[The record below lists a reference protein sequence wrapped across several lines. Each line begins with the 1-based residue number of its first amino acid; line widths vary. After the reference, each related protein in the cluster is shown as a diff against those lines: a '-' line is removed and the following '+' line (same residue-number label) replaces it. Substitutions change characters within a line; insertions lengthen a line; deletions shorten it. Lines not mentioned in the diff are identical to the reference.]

1 MTGTNRNLDG
11 QRQFGL
17 MGTIGVGVAAIV
29 GGGILA
35 LAGVAFATTGPST
48 IVAFAV
54 NGLIAIVTALSFA
67 ELSTTFPE
75 SGGTYTFAKKVVS
88 VEAAFAVGWVIWF
101 ASIVAAVLYAIGFAS
116 FAVILIDNLWSWVI
130 GPSPRWITGGAMVTV
145 FSLIATAFY
154 AYALIRKGV
163 TGGQWANIGKVLVF
177 AVLILG
183 GVIAFIRQPTGEM
196 IARLEPFLP
205 HGILG
210 LLQAMGYTFIALQ
223 GFDLIAAIGGEV
235 RHPEKTIPRAM
246 LVSLVIALAIY
257 LPLLF
262 FIATVGIKPG
272 ESIVA
277 LSSKNPEAIV
287 AIAAQNYLGRFG
299 YWLVIFAGIFSML
312 SALYA
317 NLLASSR
324 FAFTMA
330 RDRTLPQT
338 LGTVSAAY
346 GTPLSAIITTTIITA
361 IIVIVIPNVAVAGA
375 AASLVFLISFAVA
388 HWISIIA
395 RRRGDPDRLHFRTP
409 WFPLIPVIG
418 LTTCIGLAVFQG
430 IAVPMAGFIISI
442 ALGIGGILFLVIF
455 ARRARVV
462 DALTQAIDPKLA
474 RLRGKNP
481 LVLVPIANPS
491 NAEAMVILANALA
504 PHNFGRVLLLS
515 VVPAPVEWDPE
526 SLPKQLVDT
535 QAVLR
540 EALTASF
547 SAGLS
552 PEALT
557 TVAPKPWPEIIRVSR
572 IHKCQSLLLGLSNL
586 NEDFTEQNLERLMS
600 SVDSDIVILRAPQGW
615 RLSEVKKILVP
626 VGGRGGHDEVRARL
640 LGSLFRTGTR
650 EITFIRVLPEHTSQ
664 QEFDSTLKELDKL
677 ANDEVPGVP
686 RVKVVL
692 NNDVLKEITKNAAD
706 NDLAIL
712 GLQRL
717 ARRRKK
723 FGKLALQIARETTCP
738 LIMISRSG

>member
-1 MTGTNRNLDG
+1 MNSDLDG
-11 QRQFGL
+11 RRHFGL
-17 MGTIGVGVAAIV
+17 MGTIGVGVGAIV

-35 LAGVAFATTGPST
+35 LAGVAFATAGPAA
-48 IVAFAV
+48 IVAFAL

-88 VEAAFAVGWVIWF
+88 VEVAFAVGWVIWF
-101 ASIVAAVLYAIGFAS
+101 ASIIAAVLYAIGFAS
-116 FAVILIDNLWSWVI
+116 FVVILIGNLWNWLI
-130 GPSPRWITGGAMVTV
+130 GPSPPWITGGAMVTV
-145 FSLIATAFY
+145 FALGATLFY
-154 AYALIRKGV
+154 TLGLIRRGPG
-163 TGGQWANIGKVLVF
+163 GGQWANIGKVLVF
-177 AVLILG
+177 AILILG
-183 GVIAFIRQPTGEM
+183 GFIAFNKAHSGEL
-196 IARLEPFLP
+196 IARLDPFLP
-205 HGILG
+205 RGILG
-210 LLQAMGYTFIALQ
+210 LFQAMGYTFIALQ

-235 RHPEKTIPRAM
+235 RQPEKTIPRAM
-246 LVSLVIALAIY
+246 LVSLLIALAIY
-257 LPLLF
+257 IPLLF

-272 ESIVA
+272 QSILT
-277 LSSKNPEAIV
+277 LSSQNPAEIV

-324 FAFTMA
+324 FAYTMA

-338 LGTVSAAY
+338 LGALNATY
-346 GTPLSAIITTTIITA
+346 GTPLPAIITTA
-361 IIVIVIPNVAVAGA
+361 IIMAAIVVVIPDVAIAGA

-395 RRRGDPDRLHFRTP
+395 RRRGDPKQSHFRTP
-409 WFPLIPVIG
+409 WFPIFPAIG
-418 LTTCIGLAVFQG
+418 LVTCIGLAVFQG
-430 IAVPMAGFIISI
+430 IAVPLAGLIISI

-455 ARRARVV
+455 ARRARIV
-462 DALTQAIDPKLA
+462 DALTEAIDPQLA
-474 RLRGKNP
+474 RLRGRSP

-491 NAEAMVILANALA
+491 NAEAMVKLANALA
-504 PHNFGRVLLLS
+504 PPNFGRVLLLS
-515 VVPAPVEWDPE
+515 VVSVPPEWDPE
-526 SLPKQLVDT
+526 NLPQQLVDT

-557 TVAPKPWPEIIRVSR
+557 TVAPRPWPEIIRVSR
-572 IHKCQSLLLGLSNL
+572 AYKCQSLLLGLSNL
-586 NEDFTEQNLERLMS
+586 NEDFTAKNFDELMS
-600 SVDSDIVILRAPQGW
+600 SVDSDVVILRAPQGW
-615 RLSEVKKILVP
+615 RLSEVNKILVP
-626 VGGRGGHDEVRARL
+626 VGGRGDHDEVRARL
-640 LGSLFRTGTR
+640 LGSLSRTSTR
-650 EITFIRVLPEHTSQ
+650 DITFMRVLPEHTP
-664 QEFDSTLKELDKL
+664 QEEVERALKDLDKL

-686 RVKVVL
+686 TVQIAL
-692 NNDVLKEITKNAAD
+692 SNDVVGEITMRSAES
-706 NDLAIL
+706 DLVIL

-723 FGKLALQIARETTCP
+723 FGTFPLQIARKTTCP

>member
-1 MTGTNRNLDG
+1 MNSDSDR

-17 MGTIGVGVAAIV
+17 MGTIGVGVGAIV

-35 LAGVAFATTGPST
+35 LAGVAFATTGPAA
-48 IVAFAV
+48 IIAFAL

-75 SGGTYTFAKKVVS
+75 SGGTYTFAKKVAS
-88 VEAAFAVGWVIWF
+88 VEVAFAVGWVIWF

-116 FAVILIDNLWSWVI
+116 FVVILIDNLWNWLI
-130 GPSPRWITGGAMVTV
+130 GPSPEWITGGAMVTV
-145 FSLIATAFY
+145 FALGATGFY
-154 AYALIRKGV
+154 ALGLIRTGPS
-163 TGGQWANIGKVLVF
+163 GGQWANIGKVLVF
-177 AVLILG
+177 AILIVG
-183 GVIAFIRQPTGEM
+183 GFIAFSRAHTGEM
-196 IARLEPFLP
+196 IARLEPFFP
-205 HGILG
+205 RGILG
-210 LLQAMGYTFIALQ
+210 LIQAMGYTFIALQ

-235 RHPEKTIPRAM
+235 RQPEKTIPRAM
-246 LVSLVIALAIY
+246 LVSLLIALAIY
-257 LPLLF
+257 IPLLF

-272 ESIVA
+272 QSILM
-277 LSSKNPEAIV
+277 LSSENPAEIV

-338 LGTVSAAY
+338 LGVLSANY
-346 GTPLSAIITTTIITA
+346 GTPLPAIITTTIIMA
-361 IIVIVIPNVAVAGA
+361 VIVIIIPDVAVAGA

-388 HWISIIA
+388 HWISIVA
-395 RRRGDPDRLHFRTP
+395 RQRGDPNQPHFRTP
-409 WFPLIPVIG
+409 WFPIIPAVGLI
-418 LTTCIGLAVFQG
+418 TCIGLAVFQG
-430 IAVPMAGFIISI
+430 IAVPLAGLIISI

-455 ARRARVV
+455 ARRARIV
-462 DALTQAIDPKLA
+462 DALTEAIDPQLT
-474 RLRGKNP
+474 RLRGRSP

-491 NAEAMVILANALA
+491 NAEAMVKLANALA
-504 PHNFGRVLLLS
+504 PPNFGRVLLLS
-515 VVPAPVEWDPE
+515 VVSVPAEWDPKN
-526 SLPKQLVDT
+526 LPKQLVDT

-572 IHKCQSLLLGLSNL
+572 AYKCQSLLLGLSNL
-586 NEDFTEQNLERLMS
+586 NEDFTAKNIEELMS
-600 SVDSDIVILRAPQGW
+600 SVDSDVVILRAPQGW
-615 RLSEVKKILVP
+615 RLSEVNKILVP
-626 VGGRGGHDEVRARL
+626 VGGRSDHDEVRARL
-640 LGSLFRTGTR
+640 LGSLSRTSTR
-650 EITFIRVLPEHTSQ
+650 DITFIRVLPEHTPK
-664 QEFDSTLKELDKL
+664 EEVERALKNLDKL

-686 RVKVVL
+686 MVQIAL
-692 NNDVLKEITKNAAD
+692 SNDVVAEITKRAAES
-706 NDLAIL
+706 DLVIL

-723 FGKLALQIARETTCP
+723 FGMLALQIARKTSCP
-738 LIMISRSG
+738 LIMITRSG

>member
-1 MTGTNRNLDG
+1 MHGG
-11 QRQFGL
+11 RQFGL
-17 MGTIGVGVAAIV
+17 MGTIGVGVGAIV

-35 LAGVAFATTGPST
+35 LAGVAFATTGPGA
-48 IVAFAV
+48 IIAFAL
-54 NGLIAIVTALSFA
+54 NGLIALITALSFA

-88 VEAAFAVGWVIWF
+88 VEVAFAVGWVIWF

-116 FAVILIDNLWSWVI
+116 FVVILIDNLWNWLI
-130 GPSPRWITGGAMVTV
+130 GPSPPWITGGAMVTV
-145 FSLIATAFY
+145 FALSATSFY
-154 AYALIRKGV
+154 AYGLIRKGV
-163 TGGQWANIGKVLVF
+163 SGGQWANIGKVLVF
-177 AVLILG
+177 AVLVVG
-183 GVIAFIRQPTGEM
+183 GYIAFNRQPSGEM
-196 IARLEPFLP
+196 IGRLEPFLP
-205 HGILG
+205 YGILG
-210 LLQAMGYTFIALQ
+210 LIQAMGYTFIALQ

-235 RHPEKTIPRAM
+235 REPEKTIPRAM
-246 LVSLVIALAIY
+246 LVSLLIALAIY

-262 FIATVGIKPG
+262 FITTVGIKSG
-272 ESIVA
+272 QSILT
-277 LSSKNPEAIV
+277 LSSENPEAIV

-338 LGTVSAAY
+338 LGALNATY
-346 GTPLSAIITTTIITA
+346 GTPLPAIITTTVITA
-361 IIVIVIPNVAVAGA
+361 AIVIIIPNVAVAGA

-388 HWISIIA
+388 HWISIVA
-395 RRRGDPDRLHFRTP
+395 RRRGDPTQRHFRTP
-409 WFPLIPVIG
+409 WFPLIPAIG

-430 IAVPMAGFIISI
+430 IAVPLAGLIISI

-455 ARRARVV
+455 ARRARIV

-491 NAEAMVILANALA
+491 NAEAMVKLANALA
-504 PHNFGRVLLLS
+504 PPNFGRVLLLS
-515 VVPAPVEWDPE
+515 VVSAPEEWDPE
-526 SLPKQLVDT
+526 NLPKQLVDT

-540 EALTASF
+540 EALIASF

-557 TVAPKPWPEIIRVSR
+557 TVSARPWSEIIRVSR
-572 IHKCQSLLLGLSNL
+572 IHRCQSLLLGLSNL
-586 NEDFTEQNLERLMS
+586 NEEFTEKNLEELMS
-600 SVDSDIVILRAPQGW
+600 SVDSDVVILRAPQGW
-615 RLSEVKKILVP
+615 RLSEVNKILVP
-626 VGGRGGHDEVRARL
+626 IGGRGDHDEVRARL
-640 LGSLFRTGTR
+640 LGSLYRTSPR
-650 EITFIRVLPEHTSQ
+650 EITFIRVLPEKASQ
-664 QEFDSTLKELDKL
+664 VEFDRALKGLGKI

-686 RVKVVL
+686 KVKIAL
-692 NNDVLKEITKNAAD
+692 NNNVINEITKNAAES
-706 NDLAIL
+706 DLVIL

-723 FGKLALQIARETTCP
+723 FGKLALQIARETPCP
-738 LIMISRSG
+738 LIMISRSGESSRVT